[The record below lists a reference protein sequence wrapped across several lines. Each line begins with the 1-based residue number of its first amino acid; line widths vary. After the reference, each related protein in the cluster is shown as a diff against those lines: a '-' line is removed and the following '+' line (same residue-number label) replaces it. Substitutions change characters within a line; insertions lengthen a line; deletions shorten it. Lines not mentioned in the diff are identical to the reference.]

1 VVKPSSDA
9 PTSPVDGE
17 APEQSGMEGTALTEE
32 DCAILVLESLAGP
45 PEALLGG
52 ERHAAI
58 LLLMRSPG

>member
-1 VVKPSSDA
+1 
-9 PTSPVDGE
+9 
-17 APEQSGMEGTALTEE
+17 MEGTALTEE

-45 PEALLGG
+45 LEALLGG